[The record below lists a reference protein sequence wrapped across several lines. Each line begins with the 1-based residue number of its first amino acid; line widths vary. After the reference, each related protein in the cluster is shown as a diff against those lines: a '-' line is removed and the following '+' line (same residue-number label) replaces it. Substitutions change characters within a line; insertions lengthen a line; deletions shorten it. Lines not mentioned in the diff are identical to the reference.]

1 MTGDVARVYAGRM
14 ATLLKSVGMLAFA
27 LALATATGCKK
38 KAAPE
43 GNTASSKVDDGGV
56 VTIPAVSADAAA
68 AGAPDPCDAV
78 TKHIL
83 SIEEKEMAPATFAN
97 RDERLQMLRG
107 DCTKHGLA
115 PGEAECILA
124 ATSQAMLNSCRPG
137 AGDPEPVKAIDAA
150 GTAPAPAP

>member
-1 MTGDVARVYAGRM
+1 MF
-14 ATLLKSVGMLAFA
+14 AFA
-27 LALATATGCKK
+27 CALATAAGCKK
-38 KAAPE
+38 KATPE

-56 VTIPAVSADAAA
+56 IAIPAVTADAAA
-68 AGAPDPCDAV
+68 AGAPDPCDAA

-107 DCTKHGLA
+107 DCTRHGLA

-124 ATSQAMLNSCRPG
+124 ATSQAMLDGCRPAPGGAAPGTGG
-137 AGDPEPVKAIDAA
+137 AG
-150 GTAPAPAP
+150 GTGAAPAPTP